1 MPILQIHLME
11 GRDDEKKARLVRS
24 VTDAVV
30 DSLGVPPDAVRI
42 ILSDMAPNDY
52 AVAGVL
58 IKDQK
63 K

>member
-11 GRDDEKKARLVRS
+11 GRDEAKKARLVKQ

-42 ILSDMAPNDY
+42 ILSDMAPQDY
-52 AVAGVL
+52 AIGGVL

>member
-11 GRDDEKKARLVRS
+11 GRDDEKKAKLVKQ
-24 VTDAVV
+24 VTEAVV
-30 DSLGVPPDAVRI
+30 DSLGVPPDSVRI

-52 AVAGVL
+52 AIAGTL